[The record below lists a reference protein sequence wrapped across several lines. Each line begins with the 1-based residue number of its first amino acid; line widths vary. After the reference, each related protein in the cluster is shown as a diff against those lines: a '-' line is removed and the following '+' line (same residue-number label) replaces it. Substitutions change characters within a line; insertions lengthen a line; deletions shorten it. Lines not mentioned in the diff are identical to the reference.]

1 VSRFSPQHQET
12 ARARIS
18 GQLEPSNV
26 QYHRFTCAGHHCH
39 IMYGDH
45 RRILNVGKD
54 SPYVFSLLKVFASS
68 ALTECWACHIKP
80 LVVLHRGCCGYAG
93 TRCSPRSAGSPYYY
107 YSSASP
113 PKPAPRRARRPP
125 GQRHLRPIARPG
137 PRPGRRRHR
146 LRQHHHRAQSRRRPR
161 RQYQPRARRCQC
173 QPRPRRRHPRRLPGP
188 RLRHPRRRP
197 RSAAIRSPMGEIATS
212 RVNSAGSPTTG

>member
-1 VSRFSPQHQET
+1 MSRFSPQRQQT

-26 QYHRFTCAGHHCH
+26 HYHRFTCTGHHCH

-45 RRILNVGKD
+45 GRILNAGKD
-54 SPYVFSLLKVFASS
+54 GPGVFSLLKVFASS
-68 ALTECWACHIKP
+68 APDRMLACHIKP

-125 GQRHLRPIARPG
+125 GQRHLRPIARQG
-137 PRPGRRRHR
+137 QRRHR
-146 LRQHHHRAQSRRRPR
+146 RRQHHHRALSRRRPR
-161 RQYQPRARRCQC
+161 RRHQPRPRRRQC
-173 QPRPRRRHPRRLPGP
+173 QPRPRRRHPRRLLGP
-188 RLRHPRRRP
+188 RLRHPRRLP
-197 RSAAIRSPMGEIATS
+197 RSAVIRSPMGEIATS
-212 RVNSAGSPTTG
+212 RVNSAGTPTTG